1 MADERFEGYQY
12 LLFNEREKDV
22 DLFGELSNLYLDYEK
37 RRIKESSYYSTEK
50 RIATYISPYFSHLKV
65 QKITPM
71 DIVRWQSRM
80 PPISE
85 RYFLEI
91 RRILGAI
98 FRFGHLYLSLP
109 NPMEQVP
116 YKRASTIKK
125 PMQIW
130 SKEEFERFDAV
141 ANEPLYACFF
151 RFLYLSGC
159 CKGEALALSP
169 SDIDPVH
176 NSVSITKSYTRKCF
190 DAPYKIT
197 TPKTPS
203 SVRIIEIPKFLIV
216 DLLSLQKNRDVPFLF
231 GGDHPLS
238 ESTITRRLK
247 EWTYKAKL
255 KPIRIHDLRHSHAS
269 YLISSGISPVAVSK
283 RLGHA
288 DVTQTLNTYSHVLPQ
303 DNQAII
309 RLLE

>member
-12 LLFNEREKDV
+12 LLFREKEIDS
-22 DLFGELSNLYLDYEK
+22 FSELANLYLDFEK
-37 RRIKESSYYSTEK
+37 PRIKESSLYTIK
-50 RIATYISPYFSHLKV
+50 RKADKYIFPYFAHQKLKD
-65 QKITPM
+65 IEPL
-71 DIVRWQSRM
+71 DIVRWQGSLPAM
-80 PPISE
+80 SE

-91 RRILGAI
+91 RRILNSL
-98 FRFGHLYLSLP
+98 FRFGHQYLGVP
-109 NPMEQVP
+109 NPMDQVS
-116 YKRASTIKK
+116 YKRTSTPKK
-125 PMQIW
+125 MMQIW

-141 ANEPLYACFF
+141 ADEPLYACFF

-159 CKGEALALSP
+159 REGEAIALSP
-169 SDIDPVH
+169 SDVDPA
-176 NSVSITKSYTRKCF
+176 NNTVSITKSYTRKCF

-203 SVRIIEIPKFLIV
+203 SVRIIEIPQSLTIE
-216 DLLSLQKNRDVPFLF
+216 LSSLQNNCDVPFLF

-238 ESTITRRLK
+238 ESTITRRLR

-283 RLGHA
+283 RLGHSS
-288 DVTQTLNTYSHVLPQ
+288 VTETLNTYSHVLPQ
-303 DNQAII
+303 DNQAIM
-309 RLLE
+309 RLLNK